1 MGKAIL
7 LYKDLLY
14 KKLTLIPKNIRLSR
28 LDFSRQRIKRII
40 IAVSVLVFIVFL
52 AFLFK
57 SSQNYPKNTN
67 VLSAEDQR
75 YQLKAAKAKAEL
87 NHEFSFPLN
96 NEKGIEVSRIKYVL
110 QNVELRDEIVVKGKK
125 ATAIKGRTFMIINL
139 KIVNDFERSIE
150 INTKD
155 YIRLSVNG
163 LETELLAPDIHN
175 DPVTIQAISTK
186 YSRVGFPINDTDTN
200 LKLKVG
206 EINGEKQTL
215 DINLQ

>member
-14 KKLTLIPKNIRLSR
+14 KKLTLIPKNISLSKLDLSR
-28 LDFSRQRIKRII
+28 EKIIKII
-40 IAVSVLVFIVFL
+40 IVLSVLIFIAFL
-52 AFLFK
+52 VFLFK
-57 SSQNYPKNTN
+57 SSQNFPKNAN
-67 VLSAEDQR
+67 QSLEDQR
-75 YQLKAAKAKAEL
+75 YQLQEAKAKAQL

-96 NEKGIEVSRIKYVL
+96 NEKGVEVARIKYVL

-125 ATAIKGRTFMIINL
+125 ATAIKGRTFLIINL

-155 YIRLSVNG
+155 YIRLAVNG
-163 LETELLAPDIHN
+163 NEVELLAPDIHN

-186 YSRVGFPINDTDTN
+186 YSRIGFPINDTDTN
-200 LKLKVG
+200 LKLKAG
-206 EINGEKQTL
+206 EINGEKQTI